1 MKILWT
7 RESLTNLADI
17 EAFISEDNPEKAI
30 EFIDYLIKQC
40 ERLIQNPY
48 SGRVIPEISN
58 NDIRELIL
66 KKYRIV
72 YRIQNHEIHILTVFE
87 SHKLLSLK
95 DEC

>member
-40 ERLIQNPY
+40 DRLIQNPY
-48 SGRVIPEISN
+48 SGRVVQEISN
-58 NDIRELIL
+58 NDIRELIV

-72 YRIQNHEIHILTVFE
+72 YRIQNREIHNLDWEPYFTG
-87 SHKLLSLK
+87 
-95 DEC
+95 

>member
-48 SGRVIPEISN
+48 SGRVIREIGLPIKVGNFTGPAPRPS
-58 NDIRELIL
+58 
-66 KKYRIV
+66 
-72 YRIQNHEIHILTVFE
+72 LT
-87 SHKLLSLK
+87 HP
-95 DEC
+95 

>member
-30 EFIDYLIKQC
+30 EFINYLITQC
-40 ERLIQNPY
+40 DRLIQNPY
-48 SGRVIPEISN
+48 SGRVVPEISN
-58 NDIRELIL
+58 NDIRELIV

-72 YRIQNHEIHILTVFE
+72 YRIKKHEIQILTVFE
-87 SHKLLSLK
+87 SHKLFSLSS
-95 DEC
+95 EF